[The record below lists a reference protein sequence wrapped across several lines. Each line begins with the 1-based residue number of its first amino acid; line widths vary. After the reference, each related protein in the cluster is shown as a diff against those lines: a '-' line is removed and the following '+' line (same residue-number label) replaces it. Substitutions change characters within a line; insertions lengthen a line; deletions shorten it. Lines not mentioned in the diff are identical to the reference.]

1 MVQAQHRLL
10 HISTEKTKRRFLS
23 LTLDLFPNREHIIAL
38 VQVLVVEEVLS
49 VEDVAS
55 SRDLVDGVVLVGQ
68 PKVDD
73 GVKDFVG
80 EDSGGKIMINRNA
93 FVMQVSKLN
102 RIGNYSKRSNLADFR
117 NLPSS
122 LWMVKTCMYPNI
134 E

>member
-1 MVQAQHRLL
+1 MAQVQHHLL

-23 LTLDLFPNREHIIAL
+23 LILVLFPSREHIIAL
-38 VQVLVVEEVLS
+38 VQVLVAEEVLS
-49 VEDVAS
+49 VEGVVS
-55 SRDLVDGVVLVGQ
+55 SRGLVDGVVLVGQ

-73 GVKDFVG
+73 GVKDSVG

-93 FVMQVSKLN
+93 FVMQVSKSN
-102 RIGNYSKRSNLADFR
+102 RIGNYSKRSNLAGFR

-122 LWMVKTCMYPNI
+122 PWMVKTCMYSNI